1 MNEEPVG
8 RIHRRFYLTLISP
21 ESHITSLL
29 ISFFCASLIVILSR
43 VYYLNVQISDLI
55 LILPLSLG
63 ALYLGK
69 VIDLAVLKKLPM
81 ARLKKIYHTAAFAN
95 LLWVITVL
103 MGMFAAF
110 VFSKTTLHS
119 DYIVAGLFL
128 AMGLRIGIFTSVFGA
143 SLPRAMVLSPILP
156 LAFFL
161 AFVPLGSVSYYLSD
175 PFGLGFGLTFVAI
188 ASIWSVMADRAGRP
202 DIESTFKILQA
213 YLLAWTDKNPRSM
226 ELIMEDRAQESTVS
240 TYAISFKTPNGKSAL
255 VVPDVHPGPF
265 HPVGGSNLPYEIYK
279 AYSTN
284 AMEAVIMHS
293 ISDHSLNLPSKRQV
307 ERYLRSLS
315 NGSVLD
321 IANTCTEPLVIQVNR
336 ARVSGIAF
344 GSVSVLLLSLSPHGM
359 EDVPEL
365 IRREVET
372 YAEQKGF
379 DLALVIDSHNS
390 IGKHLSEDDS
400 ADMLKACK
408 IALDELKMKPQFNFE
423 CGFCHSSETG
433 ASASDVGPAGMS
445 VIAIKV
451 NGKLFGIGWAD
462 GNNMVKNLRENILQ
476 DLSLHGVSM
485 LEVCTSDTHFT
496 SGRARNLTGYFTF
509 GSLSSFDAV
518 GKWYLD
524 MAKRAIERI
533 AAATYEVSHTTSNVK
548 VMGAEQFSD
557 YSTAL
562 DRALNITKVSLGIT
576 VATYIAM
583 LVIG

>member
-1 MNEEPVG
+1 MSEESVG
-8 RIHRRFYLTLISP
+8 RIHKRFYLTLINP

-29 ISFFCASLIVILSR
+29 ISFFCASLIVVLSY
-43 VYYLNVQISDLI
+43 VYYLDISLSN
-55 LILPLSLG
+55 LVSILPLSL
-63 ALYLGK
+63 
-69 VIDLAVLKKLPM
+69 AVLYAANMIDFAILKNLPVAKLT
-81 ARLKKIYHTAAFAN
+81 KIYHTTAFAN
-95 LLWVITVL
+95 IFWLTTIVL
-103 MGMFAAF
+103 GIVAAF
-110 VFSKTTLHS
+110 VLSKPTLNS
-119 DYIVAGLFL
+119 GFIVAGMFL
-128 AMGLRIGIFTSVFGA
+128 AMGLRIGIFTAVFGA
-143 SLPRAMVLSPILP
+143 SLSRAILVSPILP
-156 LAFFL
+156 LLFFT
-161 AFVPLGSVSYYLSD
+161 AFVPLESVPLYLAD
-175 PFGLGFGLTFVAI
+175 PMSLGFGISFMVI
-188 ASIWSVMADRAGRP
+188 ASVWSVIVDRTGRP
-202 DIESTFKILQA
+202 KVESTFRILQA
-213 YLLAWTDKNPRSM
+213 YLLAWTDLNPKSM
-226 ELIMEDRAQESTVS
+226 ESIMEGNAYETKVS
-240 TYAISFKTPNGKSAL
+240 TYTLSFKTSNGKSAI
-255 VVPDVHPGPF
+255 VIPDLHPGPF
-265 HPVGGSNLPYEIYK
+265 YPVGGSNLPYEIYK
-279 AYSTN
+279 TYSSN
-284 AMEAVIMHS
+284 SMQAIVMHS
-293 ISDHSLNLPSKRQV
+293 ISDHALNLPSKAQV
-307 ERYLRSLS
+307 ERYLSSLNNDMLFD
-315 NGSVLD
+315 NGS
-321 IANTCTEPLVIQVNR
+321 TCTEPIVIQVNK
-336 ARVSGIAF
+336 ARVSAVAF
-344 GSVSVLLLSLSPHGM
+344 DKVAMLLLSSSPYGM
-359 EDVPEL
+359 EDVPTL
-365 IRREVET
+365 IRKEVER
-372 YAEQKGF
+372 YANERQF
-379 DLALVIDSHNS
+379 NHAVVIDAHNS
-390 IGKHLSEDDS
+390 VGEHLNEDDS

-476 DLSLHGVSM
+476 YLSLHGVLM

-496 SGRARNLTGYFTF
+496 SGRARNLAGYFTF